1 MKIIRRLS
9 GLPCTTGNKGE
20 IMYRILMCAV
30 AALFIGGQ
38 AVAQQKQ
45 HVSYKN
51 SAENSKFIVSQ
62 NVDIGDIPNHI
73 VRIFEIRRTFPN
85 NAPVINGLKI
95 VEEWDRG
102 VAELIDGNGSAVPNY
117 TIYVMENGDKF
128 FTRIASL
135 LQTTPDGKFTVTTV
149 GYITGGTGKL
159 AGIQGTTRGSGNI
172 DLKTNFN
179 ESQIDIEYSIG
190 K

>member
-1 MKIIRRLS
+1 
-9 GLPCTTGNKGE
+9 
-20 IMYRILMCAV
+20 MYRILICAV
-30 AALFIGGQ
+30 AALFIDNQ
-38 AVAQQKQ
+38 AVAQQ
-45 HVSYKN
+45 HVSVKN
-51 SAENSKFIVSQ
+51 SAENAKYIVSQ

-85 NAPVINGLKI
+85 NTPVINGLKV

-102 VAELIDGNGSAVPNY
+102 VVELIDGNGSAAPNY
-117 TIYVMENGDKF
+117 IIYTMENGDKL

-135 LQTTPDGKFTVTTV
+135 VQTTPDGKLTISTV

-159 AGIQGTTRGSGNI
+159 AGIQGTVRGSANT
-172 DLKTNFN
+172 DYKTGFN
-179 ESQIDIEYSIG
+179 ESQVDIEYSIG